1 MIDKRYKEVYK
12 EWCGKD
18 GYLHCPKCGTNQ
30 IAHIAV
36 AHEGDLLIC
45 LNENCKNEAKIGDED
60 QKTRKGYS
68 LGGI

>member
-1 MIDKRYKEVYK
+1 MVEKQFKKVYK
-12 EWCGKD
+12 EWVGER
-18 GYLHCPKCGTNQ
+18 GYLRCPKCETTE

-45 LNENCKNEAKIGDED
+45 LDPKCKNQAKIGEEE
-60 QKTRKGYS
+60 QMIRKGYS